1 MVATVE
7 YINGVVRLIDQ
18 RRLPNEEVYLD
29 CRDYQAV
36 AEAIRTLAVRGAPAI
51 GVTAALGL
59 AVGAQCHRGREI
71 SIISGRASPRS
82 VRSWRQPVRPQS
94 ISSGPLSA

>member
-18 RRLPNEEVYLD
+18 RRLPNEEVFID
-29 CRDYQAV
+29 CRDYQTV
-36 AEAIRTLAVRGAPAI
+36 AEAIQTLAVRGAPAI

-59 AVGAQCHRGREI
+59 AVGA
-71 SIISGRASPRS
+71 RAIEAEDFEHFWACFS
-82 VRSWRQPVRPQS
+82 
-94 ISSGPLSA
+94 